1 MKTILKQISEKTR
14 EKERLEREAIKAEI
28 ANPSTPNDRRNFLK
42 KAALGG
48 IALGGMMHLSIEDTI
63 AQTTQN
69 VSRSSSPSDLKITD
83 LRVAQKGS
91 GGGFASRI
99 IKIYT
104 NQGLTGI
111 GDIRDGTDQRFAL
124 FLKSKIVGLNPCNV
138 EMIFKVIKQFGF
150 HGRQGGGVSAVEM
163 ACWDLAGKAY
173 GVPVWALLGG
183 RYRDKMRLYAD
194 TPDGRDDAD
203 QQARIKNRIEVE
215 GFTWLKMDLG
225 AAAVAAANPG
235 SLVNNNYWRV
245 GQPRPTTPPQQA
257 QGGNQVAAGQQRPP
271 QQAQGGTQAPAGQ
284 RPIPQASMEQYM
296 SYNNTEHPFTQ
307 IQITDKGLELM
318 AERVH
323 KIRDMI
329 GWEIPISTDHF
340 GYMDENQFIRLA
352 KAVEPYRLGWLED
365 TVPWFYHERL
375 KAIKDASTTPICTGG
390 MLGGFKPLI
399 DAQCVDI
406 IHPDLVSAGGILET
420 KKIGDY
426 AEEAGIPMAMH
437 HNSSPVAFMANIHC
451 AAATEN
457 ALVLEFHGGDMLE
470 TWESVVKKTDGIPL
484 MDKGFGNIPLT
495 APGLGI
501 ELNDEALKS
510 QMPKD
515 AKYFDATPEW
525 DSAGR
530 SYDKLW
536 I

>member
-1 MKTILKQISEKTR
+1 MKTILKQIAESTKL
-14 EKERLEREAIKAEI
+14 KERSEREAVKAEI
-28 ANPSTPNDRRNFLK
+28 ANPATPNDRRNFLK

-48 IALGGMMHLSIEDTI
+48 IALGGLIHLSVEDTI

-69 VSRSSSPSDLKITD
+69 VSRSSSPSELKITD
-83 LRVAQKGS
+83 LRVAQKGA
-91 GGGFASRI
+91 GGGFAARI

-138 EMIFKVIKQFGF
+138 EMIFKVIKQFGG

-163 ACWDLAGKAY
+163 ACWDLCGKAY
-173 GVPVWALLGG
+173 GVPVWQLLGG

-215 GFTWLKMDLG
+215 GFTWLKMDLS
-225 AAAVAAANPG
+225 AAAVAASNPG
-235 SLVNNNYWRV
+235 SMVNNNYWRV
-245 GQPRPTTPPQQA
+245 GQPRPATPPQQ
-257 QGGNQVAAGQQRPP
+257 P
-271 QQAQGGTQAPAGQ
+271 PAGGQ
-284 RPIPQASMEQYM
+284 PAGPRPVPQASIEQYM
-296 SYNNTEHPFTQ
+296 AYSNTEHPFTQ

-329 GWEIPISTDHF
+329 GSEIPIATDHF

-352 KAVEPYRLGWLED
+352 KVVEPYRLAWLED
-365 TVPWFYHERL
+365 TVPWFYHDRL
-375 KAIKDASTTPICTGG
+375 RALKEASTTPICTGEDIYMLGG

-399 DAQCVDI
+399 DANCVDI

-437 HNSSPVAFMANIHC
+437 HNSSPVAFMANVHC

-457 ALVLEFHGGDMLE
+457 ALVLEFHGGDMLKE
-470 TWESVVKKTDGIPL
+470 WEATVIKTDGKPL
-484 MDKGFGNIPLT
+484 MEKGFGLVPLT

-501 ELNDEALKS
+501 ELNDETVKAG
-510 QMPKD
+510 MPKD

-525 DSAGR
+525 DNPGR

>member
-1 MKTILKQISEKTR
+1 MKTIIQKIADETKQHERAER
-14 EKERLEREAIKAEI
+14 EKVKAEI
-28 ANPSTPNDRRNFLK
+28 SHSSTSNDRRNFLK

-48 IALGGMMHLSIEDTI
+48 IALGGLMHLSVEDTV

-69 VSRSSSPSDLKITD
+69 VSRASSPSDLKITD
-83 LRVAQKGS
+83 LRVAQKGY
-91 GGGFASRI
+91 GGFPSRI

-138 EMIFKVIKQFGF
+138 EMIFKVIKQFGG

-163 ACWDLAGKAY
+163 ACWDLCGKALN
-173 GVPVWALLGG
+173 VPVWQLLGG

-194 TPDGRDDAD
+194 TPNGRDEAD
-203 QQARIKNRIEVE
+203 QLARIKKRIEDE
-215 GFTWLKMDLG
+215 GFTWLKMDLSSLSENIN
-225 AAAVAAANPG
+225 NPG
-235 SLVNNNYWRV
+235 SLVNNEFWGV
-245 GQPRPTTPPQQA
+245 GMPRLNTP
-257 QGGNQVAAGQQRPP
+257 GQQ
-271 QQAQGGTQAPAGQ
+271 GQ
-284 RPIPQASMEQYM
+284 RPSGQQQGPQSGMERYM

-318 AERVH
+318 AERVS
-323 KIRDMI
+323 KVREMV
-329 GWEIPISTDHF
+329 GMEIPLSSDHF
-340 GYMDENQFIRLA
+340 GYVDENQFIRLA
-352 KAVEPYRLGWLED
+352 KVIEPYRLAWMED
-365 TVPWFYHERL
+365 TVPWFYHDRL
-375 KAIKDASTTPICTGG
+375 RAIKEASNTPICTGEDIY
-390 MLGGFKPLI
+390 MLGGMQGGFKSLI
-399 DAQCVDI
+399 DAKCVDI

-420 KKIGDY
+420 KRIGDY

-437 HNSSPVAFMANIHC
+437 HNSSPVAFMANVHC

-470 TWESVVKKTDGIPL
+470 EWENMVIKTDGIPL
-484 MDKGFGNIPLT
+484 MEKGFGLVPLT

-501 ELNDEALKS
+501 ELNDEAIKA

-515 AKYFDATPEW
+515 AKYFDVTPEW
-525 DSAGR
+525 DNPGR
-530 SYDKLW
+530 TYDKSW

>member
-1 MKTILKQISEKTR
+1 MKTVIQQIAEESKLAERVQR
-14 EKERLEREAIKAEI
+14 EKIKTEI
-28 ANPSTPNDRRNFLK
+28 ANPATPNNRRNFLK

-48 IALGGMMHLSIEDTI
+48 VALGGLLHLSVEDTI
-63 AQTTQN
+63 AQTTKN
-69 VSRSSSPSDLKITD
+69 VSRASSPSDLRITD
-83 LRVAQKGS
+83 LRVAQKGY
-91 GGGFASRI
+91 GGSFATRI

-104 NQGLTGI
+104 NQGITGI

-138 EMIFKVIKQFGF
+138 EMIFKVIKQFGG

-163 ACWDLAGKAY
+163 ACWDLCGKALN
-173 GVPVWALLGG
+173 VPVWQLLGG

-203 QQARIKNRIEVE
+203 QHERIHKRIDEE
-215 GFTWLKMDLG
+215 GFTWLKMDLSS
-225 AAAVAAANPG
+225 AAVASSNPG
-235 SLVNNNYWRV
+235 SLVNNEYWRF
-245 GQPRPTTPPQQA
+245 GTPRPTAPQQ
-257 QGGNQVAAGQQRPP
+257 QGGA
-271 QQAQGGTQAPAGQ
+271 QAPSGQ
-284 RPIPQASMEQYM
+284 RPMPQASLEQYM

-307 IQITDKGLELM
+307 IQITEKGIELL
-318 AERVH
+318 AERV
-323 KIRDMI
+323 KKVREMV
-329 GWEIPISTDHF
+329 GPEIPIATDHF

-352 KAVEPYRLGWLED
+352 KAVEPYRLAWLED
-365 TVPWFYHERL
+365 TVPWFYHDRL
-375 KAIKDASTTPICTGG
+375 KALKEASTTPICTGEDIYMLGG
-390 MLGGFKPLI
+390 MLGGFKSLI
-399 DAQCVDI
+399 DARCVDI

-457 ALVLEFHGGDMLE
+457 ALVLEFHGGDMLKE
-470 TWESVVKKTDGIPL
+470 WEDTVIKTDGQPL
-484 MDKGFGNIPLT
+484 MQKGFGLVPLT

-501 ELNDEALKS
+501 ELNDEYLKS
-510 QMPKD
+510 RLPKD

-525 DSAGR
+525 DSPGR
-530 SYDKLW
+530 TYDKWW

>member
-1 MKTILKQISEKTR
+1 MKTVLQLIAKETR
-14 EKERLEREAIKAEI
+14 QKEEVGRKAIKAEI
-28 ANPSTPNDRRNFLK
+28 ANPSTSNDRRNFLK

-48 IALGGMMHLSIEDTI
+48 IALGGLMHLSIEDTI

-69 VSRSSSPSDLKITD
+69 VSRASSPADLKITD
-83 LRVAQKGS
+83 LRVAQKGY
-91 GGGFASRI
+91 GGSFASRI

-138 EMIFKVIKQFGF
+138 EMIFKVIKQYGG

-163 ACWDLAGKAY
+163 ACWDLCGKALN
-173 GVPVWALLGG
+173 VPVWQLLGG
-183 RYRDKMRLYAD
+183 RYRDKVRLYAD
-194 TPDGRDDAD
+194 TPEGSNPEE
-203 QQARIKNRIEVE
+203 QNKRIKFRMEE
-215 GFTWLKMDLG
+215 QGYTWLKMDLS
-225 AAAVAAANPG
+225 AINENIENPG
-235 SLVNNNYWRV
+235 SLMNNKYWGAGVARNA
-245 GQPRPTTPPQQA
+245 PPQQ
-257 QGGNQVAAGQQRPP
+257 RP
-271 QQAQGGTQAPAGQ
+271 ADGQ
-284 RPIPQASMEQYM
+284 RPAGFPPVQQASVQQYM

-307 IQITDKGLELM
+307 IQITEKGLEYL
-318 AERVH
+318 AQRV
-323 KIRDMI
+323 KTVRDMV
-329 GWEIPISTDHF
+329 GPEMPISTDHF

-352 KAVEPYRLGWLED
+352 KAVEPYRLAWMED
-365 TVPWFYHERL
+365 TIAWFYHDRL
-375 KAIKDASTTPICTGG
+375 KALKEASTTPICTGEDIYMLGG
-390 MLGGFKPLI
+390 MLGGFKSLI
-399 DAQCVDI
+399 DDRCVDVV
-406 IHPDLVSAGGILET
+406 HPDLVSAGGILET

-437 HNSSPVAFMANIHC
+437 HNSSPVAFMANVHC

-457 ALVLEFHGGDMLE
+457 VLALEHHNVDNPN
-470 TWESVVKKTDGIPL
+470 WEGLVIKTDGKPL
-484 MDKGFGNIPLT
+484 IEKGFGVVPLS

-501 ELNDEALKS
+501 ELNDEALKA

-525 DSAGR
+525 DNPGR
-530 SYDKLW
+530 TYDKLW

>member
-1 MKTILKQISEKTR
+1 MKTILQQIAEKTR
-14 EKERLEREAIKAEI
+14 QNERAEREAIQAEI
-28 ANPSTPNDRRNFLK
+28 ANPATPKDRRNFLK

-48 IALGGMMHLSIEDTI
+48 IALGGLMHLSIEDTI
-63 AQTTQN
+63 ARTTQN
-69 VSRSSSPSDLKITD
+69 VSRSSSPSDLRITD
-83 LRVAQKGS
+83 LRVAQKGY
-91 GGGFASRI
+91 GGFPTRI

-104 NQGLTGI
+104 NQGITGI
-111 GDIRDGTDQRFAL
+111 GDIRDGTDQRYAL

-183 RYRDKMRLYAD
+183 RYRDRMRLYAD
-194 TPDGRDDAD
+194 TPDGRDEAD
-203 QQARIKNRIEVE
+203 QRERIKNRIEVE

-225 AAAVAAANPG
+225 SGPLNLQHPG
-235 SLVNNNYWRV
+235 GLVNNQYWNYGV
-245 GQPRPTTPPQQA
+245 PRPQTQGPPSGQNRQQ
-257 QGGNQVAAGQQRPP
+257 Q
-271 QQAQGGTQAPAGQ
+271 GQ
-284 RPIPQASMEQYM
+284 RPAPQASMEQYM

-307 IQITDKGLELM
+307 IQINDFGIATM
-318 AERVH
+318 AEHVAA
-323 KIRDMI
+323 IREMV
-329 GWEIPISTDHF
+329 GPELPIATDHY
-340 GYMDENQFIRLA
+340 GYVDENQFIRLA
-352 KAVEPYRLGWLED
+352 KAVEPYRLAWLED
-365 TVPWFYHERL
+365 TVPWFYHDRL
-375 KAIKDASTTPICTGG
+375 KALKEASNTPICTGEDIYMLGG

-437 HNSSPVAFMANIHC
+437 HNSSPVAYMANIHC

-457 ALVLEFHGGDMLE
+457 ALVLEFHGGDMIQE
-470 TWESVVKKTDGIPL
+470 WENMVIRADGKPL
-484 MDKGFGNIPLT
+484 IDHGFGPIPIDS
-495 APGLGI
+495 PGLGI
-501 ELNDEALKS
+501 ELNDEEM
-510 QMPKD
+510 QRRMPKGE
-515 AKYFDATPEW
+515 KYFQPTPEW
-525 DSAGR
+525 DSPGR
-530 SYDKLW
+530 TYDKLW

>member
-1 MKTILKQISEKTR
+1 MKTILQQIAEKT
-14 EKERLEREAIKAEI
+14 KQQERTERKAIKAEI
-28 ANPSTPNDRRNFLK
+28 ANPKTSTDRRNFLK

-48 IALGGMMHLSIEDTI
+48 VALGGLMHLSIEDTI
-63 AQTTQN
+63 AQTTQK

-83 LRVAQKGS
+83 LRVAQKGNS
-91 GGGFASRI
+91 GSFPSRI

-111 GDIRDGTDQRFAL
+111 GDIRDGTDQCFAL

-138 EMIFKVIKQFGF
+138 EMIFKVIKQFGG

-163 ACWDLAGKAY
+163 ACWDLCGKAL
-173 GVPVWALLGG
+173 GVPVWQLLGG

-194 TPDGRDDAD
+194 TPGGRDEAD
-203 QQARIKNRIEVE
+203 QEARLKNRLEVE

-225 AAAVAAANPG
+225 LASLNASNPG
-235 SLVNNNYWRV
+235 LMTNNDYWNV
-245 GQPRPTTPPQQA
+245 GQPRPTPPPGA
-257 QGGNQVAAGQQRPP
+257 AAGKNPP
-271 QQAQGGTQAPAGQ
+271 VPAGP
-284 RPIPQASMEQYM
+284 RPIPQASMQGYM
-296 SYNNTEHPFTQ
+296 SYNNTEAPFTQ
-307 IQITDKGLELM
+307 IQITDKGLEAM
-318 AERVH
+318 AKVIANVRE
-323 KIRDMI
+323 MI
-329 GWEIPISTDHF
+329 GTEIPLSADHF

-352 KAVEPYRLGWLED
+352 RAVEPSRLSWLED

-375 KAIKDASTTPICTGG
+375 KALKDASTTPICTGEDIYMLGG
-390 MLGGFKPLI
+390 MLGGFKPLL
-399 DAQCVDI
+399 DAQCVDV

-457 ALVLEFHGGDMLE
+457 ALVLEFHGGDMLQE
-470 TWESVVKKTDGIPL
+470 WENMVIKTDGIPL
-484 MDKGFGNIPLT
+484 MEKGYGNIPLT

-501 ELNDEALKS
+501 ELNDENLQSRMEKG
-510 QMPKD
+510 
-515 AKYFDATPEW
+515 AKYFEPTPEW
-525 DSAGR
+525 DSTGR
-530 SYDKLW
+530 TYDKLW

>member
-1 MKTILKQISEKTR
+1 MKTILQEIAEKSKQ
-14 EKERLEREAIKAEI
+14 KERSERAVINAEI
-28 ANPSTPNDRRNFLK
+28 ANPATPNNRRNFLK

-48 IALGGMMHLSIEDTI
+48 IALGGLMHLSIEDTV

-69 VSRSSSPSDLKITD
+69 VSRASSASDLKITD
-83 LRVAQKGS
+83 LRVAQKGPGS
-91 GGGFASRI
+91 FPSRI

-138 EMIFKVIKQFGF
+138 EMIFKVIKQFGG

-163 ACWDLAGKAY
+163 ACWDLCGKALN
-173 GVPVWALLGG
+173 VPVWHLLGG

-215 GFTWLKMDLG
+215 GFTWLKMDLS

-235 SLVNNNYWRV
+235 SLVNNKYWRV
-245 GQPRPTTPPQQA
+245 GQPRPASPPQQPPA
-257 QGGNQVAAGQQRPP
+257 IGQAAGPRPV
-271 QQAQGGTQAPAGQ
+271 
-284 RPIPQASMEQYM
+284 PQASLEQYM

-318 AERVH
+318 AERIA
-323 KIRDMI
+323 KIRAMI
-329 GWEIPISTDHF
+329 GTEIPIATDHF

-352 KAVEPYRLGWLED
+352 KVVEPYRLAWLED
-365 TVPWFYHERL
+365 TVPWFYHDRL
-375 KAIKDASTTPICTGG
+375 KVLKEASTTPICTGEDIYMLGG
-390 MLGGFKPLI
+390 MLGGFKSLI
-399 DAQCVDI
+399 DDRCVDI

-437 HNSSPVAFMANIHC
+437 HNSSPVAFMANVHC

-457 ALVLEFHGGDMLE
+457 ALVLEFHGGDILTE
-470 TWESVVKKTDGIPL
+470 WESMVIKTDKQPL
-484 MDKGFGNIPLT
+484 MDKGYGLVPLS

-510 QMPKD
+510 MMPKD

-525 DSAGR
+525 DNPGR
-530 SYDKLW
+530 TYDKLW

>member
-1 MKTILKQISEKTR
+1 MKTILQQIAEKTR
-14 EKERLEREAIKAEI
+14 QKEREEREAIKAEI
-28 ANPSTPNDRRNFLK
+28 ANPATASDRRNFLK

-48 IALGGMMHLSIEDTI
+48 IALGGLLHLSIEDTI
-63 AQTTQN
+63 AQTTQK

-83 LRVAQKGS
+83 LRVAQKGY
-91 GGGFASRI
+91 GYGFGTRI

-104 NQGLTGI
+104 NQGISGI
-111 GDIRDGTDQRFAL
+111 GDIRDGTDQRYAL

-138 EMIFKVIKQFGF
+138 EMIFKVIRQFGF

-163 ACWDLAGKAY
+163 ACWDLCGKAL
-173 GVPVWALLGG
+173 GVPVWHLLGG

-225 AAAVAAANPG
+225 AGQVAATNPG
-235 SLVNNNYWRV
+235 SLVNNEFWRY
-245 GQPRPTTPPQQA
+245 GIPRPATPPQQA
-257 QGGNQVAAGQQRPP
+257 PGGSQS
-271 QQAQGGTQAPAGQ
+271 PAGP
-284 RPIPQASMEQYM
+284 RPVPQASMEQYM
-296 SYNNTEHPFTQ
+296 GYNNTEHPFTQ

-318 AERVH
+318 AERVR
-323 KIRDMI
+323 KIREMI
-329 GWEIPISTDHF
+329 GPEIPIATDHY

-352 KAVEPYRLGWLED
+352 RAVEPYRLAWLED
-365 TVPWFYHERL
+365 TVPWFYHDRL
-375 KAIKDASTTPICTGG
+375 KVLKEASTTPICTGEDIYMLGG

-437 HNSSPVAFMANIHC
+437 HNSSPVALMANVHC

-457 ALVLEFHGGDMLE
+457 ALVLEFHGGDMLAE
-470 TWESVVKKTDGIPL
+470 WEAMVIKTDGKPL
-484 MDKGFGNIPLT
+484 MEKGYGLVPLT

-510 QMPKD
+510 RMPKD
-515 AKYFDATPEW
+515 TKYFDATEEW
-525 DSAGR
+525 DNPGR
-530 SYDKLW
+530 TYDKLW